1 MTVSDGTAV
10 NIVIYGLMVLHKNF
24 ANGLTSG
31 YVYVEVLDSNNCSV
45 FDSVFIQQPQEISL
59 LETISIPSYVMP
71 FPMRQFQL

>member
-1 MTVSDGTAV
+1 MEVMMGIGSDSLDGTLPYSYLWSNGSTQ
-10 NIVIYGLMVLHKNF
+10 NI

-59 LETISIPSYVMP
+59 IRNNIY
-71 FPMRQFQL
+71 F